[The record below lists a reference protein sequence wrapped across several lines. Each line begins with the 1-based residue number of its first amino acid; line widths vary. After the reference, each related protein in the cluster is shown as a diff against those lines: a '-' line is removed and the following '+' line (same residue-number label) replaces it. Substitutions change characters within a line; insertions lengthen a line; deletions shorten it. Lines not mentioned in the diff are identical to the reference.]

1 MIYNI
6 LYERGIYKLN
16 NNETKDAEIEKDSIP
31 NSEEKIDN
39 EETTKNEPQN
49 EKDSSDQQSIE
60 VEKLKK
66 ELQSKT
72 DILLRTA
79 AEYEN
84 YRKRTEREKAY
95 IYSDA
100 TASAISAILPIA
112 DSIERAM
119 QSLGDTNEEYKKGLE
134 LIKNQLEDSFKT
146 LGVESFGEKGDK
158 FNPDIHNAISHIEN
172 DELEENVI
180 SEIFQKGYKISDKIV
195 RYAMVQAAN

>member
-1 MIYNI
+1 M
-6 LYERGIYKLN
+6 N

-84 YRKRTEREKAY
+84 YRKRTEREKAS

>member
-6 LYERGIYKLN
+6 LYERGIYQLN

-39 EETTKNEPQN
+39 EETTENEPQN

-84 YRKRTEREKAY
+84 YRKRTEREKAS

>member
-6 LYERGIYKLN
+6 LYERGIYQLN

-84 YRKRTEREKAY
+84 YRKRTEREKAS

>member
-6 LYERGIYKLN
+6 LYERGIYQLN

-39 EETTKNEPQN
+39 EETTENELQN

-84 YRKRTEREKAY
+84 YRKRTEREKAS

>member
-6 LYERGIYKLN
+6 LYERGIYQLN

-84 YRKRTEREKAY
+84 YRKRTEREKAS

-158 FNPDIHNAISHIEN
+158 FNPDIHNAISHIED

>member
-1 MIYNI
+1 MIDNI
-6 LYERGIYKLN
+6 LSERRIYQLS
-16 NNETKDAEIEKDSIP
+16 NNETKDTEIEKNSIP
-31 NSEEKIDN
+31 NGEEEIDN
-39 EETTKNEPQN
+39 VKN
-49 EKDSSDQQSIE
+49 SDDEQSIE

-66 ELQSKT
+66 ELQLKT

-84 YRKRTEREKAY
+84 YRKRTEREKAS

-112 DSIERAM
+112 DSIERAIK
-119 QSLGDTNEEYKKGLE
+119 SLEGTNEEYKKGLE

-158 FNPDIHNAISHIEN
+158 FNPDVHNAISHIEN